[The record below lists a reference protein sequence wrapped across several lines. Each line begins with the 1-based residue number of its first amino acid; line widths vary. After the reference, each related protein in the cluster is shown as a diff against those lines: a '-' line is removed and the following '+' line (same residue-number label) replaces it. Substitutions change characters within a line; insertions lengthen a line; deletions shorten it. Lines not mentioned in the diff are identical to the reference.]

1 MFALSTIGIGLA
13 YGLYVVGKNMLVGRE
28 MSNLSLS
35 STVIG
40 GIATIIFIASMI
52 GGTVV
57 GAGFGQGNSM
67 IGFASFFLLLL
78 FGCVAIVFLRPEGE
92 KIPFSLKEAR
102 AGYRAMLARFGY
114 MMVALGLLWQISTE
128 AAQLAVG
135 YSTEAFGKTNM
146 QASALLIFSSLGA
159 VFGNIL
165 SMKLPLSRE
174 KSFLLLGNIFMLLVF
189 AFSSLLQL
197 AHASDQFLIIQ
208 VLAFV
213 LGLVFGGAV
222 NIAESYFLQE
232 TRQQTFSAIM
242 KSVEITLKS

>member
-57 GAGFGQGNSM
+57 GAGFGQGNGM
-67 IGFASFFLLLL
+67 LGFLIFLGFLASGLLATL
-78 FGCVAIVFLRPEGE
+78 FLRPEGQ
-92 KIPFSLKEAR
+92 KVPFSLRESLT
-102 AGYRAMLARFGY
+102 GYTKMFARFGY
-114 MMVALGLLWQISTE
+114 MMIALGLLWQISTE

-146 QASALLIFSSLGA
+146 QASALLIFSSIGA
-159 VFGNIL
+159 VFGNII
-165 SMKLPLSRE
+165 SMKLPVTRE
-174 KSFLLLGNIFMLLVF
+174 K
-189 AFSSLLQL
+189 
-197 AHASDQFLIIQ
+197 
-208 VLAFV
+208 
-213 LGLVFGGAV
+213 
-222 NIAESYFLQE
+222 
-232 TRQQTFSAIM
+232 
-242 KSVEITLKS
+242 